1 MIAGGSSSSKTAQV
15 ETSGLRA
22 NGRAPSRR
30 GVAWKSADA
39 RRDDSG
45 KLQDVVT
52 DSSRVAV
59 QYSLPRSLPEWEL
72 PEVPVPESPEHD
84 EIADRLKHL
93 LLAWLARSGRGGTVR
108 RNLAIRWDVENPRV
122 GVDPDVC
129 WIDSPPPGFFE
140 GELDSLRL
148 WLPGH
153 RVPPL
158 AIEIVSRSHPYKDY
172 GRVQEKYAVVGVQE
186 LWVYD
191 PRRFGARSLG
201 GPVLLQ
207 VWVRSPSGVLVR
219 RHFGDDPAH
228 SDLVEAWLFPEP
240 GAHLRLADD
249 RQGRQPWWTLEEQE
263 RARADEE
270 RARADEERARA
281 DEAHAR
287 VLALEAERRRRS

>member
-1 MIAGGSSSSKTAQV
+1 MAAHPRV
-15 ETSGLRA
+15 EEF
-22 NGRAPSRR
+22 
-30 GVAWKSADA
+30 AWKSADA

-45 KLQDVVT
+45 RLQDVVT

-84 EIADRLKHL
+84 EIADRLEHL

-108 RNLAIRWDVENPRV
+108 RNLAIRWDVQNPRV

-172 GRVQEKYAVVGVQE
+172 GRVQRSTRSSGCRSSGSTTRDGSARGASA
-186 LWVYD
+186 
-191 PRRFGARSLG
+191 ARS
-201 GPVLLQ
+201 
-207 VWVRSPSGVLVR
+207 S
-219 RHFGDDPAH
+219 
-228 SDLVEAWLFPEP
+228 
-240 GAHLRLADD
+240 
-249 RQGRQPWWTLEEQE
+249 
-263 RARADEE
+263 
-270 RARADEERARA
+270 
-281 DEAHAR
+281 R